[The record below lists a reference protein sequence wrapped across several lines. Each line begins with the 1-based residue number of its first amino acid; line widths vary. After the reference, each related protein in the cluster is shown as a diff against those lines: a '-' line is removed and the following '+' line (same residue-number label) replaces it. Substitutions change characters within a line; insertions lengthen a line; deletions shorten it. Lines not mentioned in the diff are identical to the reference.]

1 MTIDSQQK
9 TSKFRWGEMDEDDD
23 LDFLL
28 PPKQV
33 IGPDENGLKTTI
45 EYKFNDEGNKVKITT
60 RTRVRKLASAR
71 LNKRAMER
79 RNWAKFGDA
88 ANEEAGSHLTM
99 VSTEEILLERPR
111 APGILLISDDDDSG
125 DCCLLRFV
133 GLWLRIEFGFKIQ
146 CAMINDSP
154 LKMLFVICFDLGR
167 YLIPLFDYGRCTDS
181 LVLLFSLRFIG
192 VR

>member
-79 RNWAKFGDA
+79 RNWPKFGDA

-111 APGILLISDDDDSG
+111 APGKFSPSDDDDNDSG
-125 DCCLLRFV
+125 DFCLLRFV
-133 GLWLRIEFGFKIQ
+133 GLLLRIAFGFRITNL
-146 CAMINDSP
+146 CT
-154 LKMLFVICFDLGR
+154 
-167 YLIPLFDYGRCTDS
+167 LI
-181 LVLLFSLRFIG
+181 
-192 VR
+192 